1 MVRDVL
7 STRTTFRPN
16 IKNKNKKIYEMF
28 LGSLFSKSTL
38 DWNATKTRT

>member
-7 STRTTFRPN
+7 INLHN
-16 IKNKNKKIYEMF
+16 ISSKHKKKKIYEMF
-28 LGSLFSKSTL
+28 LGSLFSKFTL